1 MQLLIPHPL
10 WEDILSH
17 AQQESPKECCGYLLG
32 KRSGEDNILT
42 HFYPMQNTHP
52 HPQKHFAFSPLE
64 QLRVLREFPHL
75 QIIGIYHSHPYSE
88 PVASQE
94 DRDFMFFET
103 YSNLIISLKNGITFA
118 SYRKIRQNVLNESVV
133 FITHFEV

>member
-1 MQLLIPHPL
+1 
-10 WEDILSH
+10 
-17 AQQESPKECCGYLLG
+17 
-32 KRSGEDNILT
+32 
-42 HFYPMQNTHP
+42 MQNIHAN
-52 HPQKHFAFSPLE
+52 PQKHFAFLPSE

-75 QIIGIYHSHPYSE
+75 QIIGIYHSHPLSK
-88 PVASQE
+88 PIASQE

-118 SYRKIRQNVLNESVV
+118 SYRKIKQKVLNESVV